1 VIKEIPKVME
11 VQLWVQMQHLSRS
24 MRFCIQFTPQVRTV
38 FQDEA
43 NLQLDHLPSTEESQH
58 QVQEIVKNVQKV
70 DWTGGT
76 ESIGD
81 HEGLT
86 VREGGRFG

>member
-1 VIKEIPKVME
+1 MGSDAALESINE
-11 VQLWVQMQHLSRS
+11 VLH
-24 MRFCIQFTPQVRTV
+24 TV
-38 FQDEA
+38 YPA
-43 NLQLDHLPSTEESQH
+43 SDHLPSTEESQH

-86 VREGGRFG
+86 VREQGGRIG